1 MSLIADLNVWLVDIY
16 IMSVAIVDNYFIMYF
31 QDFQVM

>member
-1 MSLIADLNVWLVDIY
+1 MSSIVDYNVWLVYFY
-16 IMSVAIVDNYFIMYF
+16 IMNVAIVDNYFIMYF

>member
-1 MSLIADLNVWLVDIY
+1 MDLNVWLVDIY
-16 IMSVAIVDNYFIMYF
+16 IMNVAIVDNYFIMYF